1 MLVLRETAAPNLKKN
16 RRTAMPSVDV
26 VSEVDLQEVDN
37 AVNTVIKEIQ
47 NRYDFRGSKT
57 EIELNKKD
65 KTIRILTEDD
75 MKFKAIQDMI
85 VARFIAR
92 KVSPKVL
99 DFGKEEEASL
109 GNKRVT
115 VKLKE
120 GLDAENTRRV
130 TKLVK
135 DSKLKV
141 QASIQGEQVRL
152 SGNKIDDLQAVMQML
167 RTNEEITV
175 PLQFTNMKR

>member
-1 MLVLRETAAPNLKKN
+1 
-16 RRTAMPSVDV
+16 MPSVDV
-26 VSEVDLQEVDN
+26 VSEVDMQEVDN
-37 AVNTVIKEIQ
+37 AVNTVIRELE

-65 KTIRILTEDD
+65 KLIKVLTEDD
-75 MKFKAIQDMI
+75 MKLKAIKELLVQ
-85 VARFIAR
+85 RFIAR
-92 KVSPKVL
+92 KLSPKVL
-99 DFGKEEEASL
+99 EFPDAEDATL
-109 GNKRVT
+109 GQLRVN

-120 GLDAENTRRV
+120 GLTGDDARRV

-152 SGNKIDDLQAVMQML
+152 QGTKIDDLQAAMAL
-167 RTNEEITV
+167 IRGDGELAV
-175 PLQFTNMKR
+175 PVQFTNMKK